1 MANTRRLTELSM
13 VPPLAAEVAKQ
24 IDTAKPNSTVERAVT
39 ATADGLTTGLL
50 TSSDGMVL
58 ITSASANN
66 IVTLPAL
73 SASLVGLTIYGAV
86 LATGCEI
93 RPTGSNTING
103 VAGPNEAALAA
114 NSSFQAIAVS
124 ATGWRLNTWAN
135 PVPDA

>member
-1 MANTRRLTELSM
+1 MASVKRLVELSM
-13 VPPLAAEVAKQ
+13 VPPLAAELAKQ
-24 IDTAKPNSTVERAVT
+24 IDTAKPSSVAERAVT

-50 TSSDGMVL
+50 TATDGMVL

-66 IVTLPAL
+66 IVTLPPLSTAL
-73 SASLVGLTIYGAV
+73 IGLTIYGAV

-93 RPTGSNTING
+93 RPTGTNTING

>member
-13 VPPLAAEVAKQ
+13 VGPLAAEVAKQ

-50 TSSDGMVL
+50 TSSDGMIL

-73 SASLVGLTIYGAV
+73 SASLIGLTIYGAV
-86 LATGCEI
+86 LATGCEV

>member
-1 MANTRRLTELSM
+1 MADKRRLIELSM
-13 VPPLAAEVAKQ
+13 VPTLAKELARQ
-24 IDTAKPNSTVERAVT
+24 IDTAKPNAATERAVT

-50 TSSDGMVL
+50 TSTDGMVL
-58 ITSASANN
+58 ITSANANN

-73 SASLVGLTIYGAV
+73 SADLVGLTIYGAV

-93 RPTGSNTING
+93 RPTGTNTING

-124 ATGWRLNTWAN
+124 ATGWRLNIWAN

>member
-1 MANTRRLTELSM
+1 MANITRLVELSM
-13 VPPLAAEVAKQ
+13 VPPLASELAKQ
-24 IDTAKPNSTVERAVT
+24 IDTAKPTSTIERAVT

-50 TSSDGMVL
+50 TVNDGMVL

-86 LATGCEI
+86 LATGCEV
-93 RPTGSNTING
+93 RPTGTNTING

>member
-1 MANTRRLTELSM
+1 MALFKRLIELSM
-13 VPPLAAEVAKQ
+13 VPALAKELAKQ
-24 IDTAKPNSTVERAVT
+24 IDTAKPSGVTERAVT

-50 TSSDGMVL
+50 TANDGMVL

-66 IVTLPAL
+66 IVTLPPL

-86 LATGCEI
+86 LATGAEI
-93 RPTGSNTING
+93 RPSGSNTING

-124 ATGWRLNTWAN
+124 ATAWRLNTWAN